1 MRQAYNGKVFFL
13 EQTERGNF
21 AVLEME
27 DEPGVLKPFLMP
39 DKILREADIKVYP
52 VLKQAQQIIGTKLKT
67 LLDEQKQKNIIRKS
81 PRPDRRS

>member
-1 MRQAYNGKVFFL
+1 MRQAYNGTVFFL

-27 DEPGVLKPFLMP
+27 DEPGVLRPFLMP

-67 LLDEQKQKNIIRKS
+67 LLDEQREKNIVRKS
-81 PRPDRRS
+81 PRVDRRR